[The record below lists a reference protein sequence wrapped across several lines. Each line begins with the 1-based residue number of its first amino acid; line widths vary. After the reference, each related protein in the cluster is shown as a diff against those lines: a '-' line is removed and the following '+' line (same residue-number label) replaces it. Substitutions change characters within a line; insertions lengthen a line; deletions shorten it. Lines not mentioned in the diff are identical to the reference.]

1 MGRSSLVLLS
11 FLSSLLVAE
20 PLTQD
25 QAIQKGSAL
34 SSALVQKLSGELKA
48 QMQSAGAVGALHFC
62 TQNAL
67 VFTAQIAQESNTSIK
82 RVSAKNRNPIN
93 AATPEEQSVLTQWE
107 GLLHTQQPLPAYKI
121 QASSNGEY
129 TYYKPIVIT
138 NEACLKCHG
147 DIAADSPL
155 YKAIKATYPE
165 DKATGYK
172 MGDLRGMIVITIQKQ
187 N

>member
-1 MGRSSLVLLS
+1 VSRFSLISLS
-11 FLSSLLVAE
+11 LISSLLLAE

-25 QAIQKGSAL
+25 QAIQKGSVL

-48 QMQSAGAVGALHFC
+48 QMQSVGVVGALHFC

-67 VFTAQIAQESNTSIK
+67 VLSDQIAQESNTSIK

-93 AATPEEQSVLTQWE
+93 AATPEEQTILHQWE
-107 GLLHTQQPLPAYKI
+107 GLLQTQQPLPAHTI
-121 QASSNGEY
+121 QGDSDGGY
-129 TYYKPIVIT
+129 TYYKPIIIA

-155 YKAIKATYPE
+155 YKAIKSTYPE
-165 DKATGYK
+165 DRATGYK
-172 MGDLRGMIVITIQKQ
+172 MGDLRGMIVITLPKQ

>member
-1 MGRSSLVLLS
+1 MSRLSLVSLS
-11 FLSSLLVAE
+11 LISSLLVAE
-20 PLTQD
+20 PLAQD

-34 SSALVQKLSGELKA
+34 ASALVQKLSGELKA
-48 QMQSAGAVGALHFC
+48 QIQSGGAVGALHFC

-67 VFTAQIAQESNTSIK
+67 VLSDQIAQESNTSIK

-93 AATPEEQSVLTQWE
+93 AATPEEQNILKQWE
-107 GLLHTQQPLPAYKI
+107 GLLQTQQPLPAYKI
-121 QASSNGEY
+121 QAYSDGGY
-129 TYYKPIVIT
+129 TYYQPIVIA

-155 YKAIKATYPE
+155 YKAIKATYAE

-172 MGDLRGMIVITIQKQ
+172 IGDLRGMIVITLPKQ